1 MSSEFSNARE
11 NFEAFQ
17 SNVNILSVTQTRITN
32 AIRLGFLEPK
42 AFVNYAES
50 ARMQERFGRR
60 LPIIPPTVFYKK
72 RSRYIVPIWRSSPI
86 KETVQSRQI
95 LRSHCIPFK
104 VAFLSGSGRERWEAW
119 TLVNCHA
126 YLVTGHPNRKQSE
139 PVNHGCYCIE
149 GT

>member
-1 MSSEFSNARE
+1 MSSELSNARE

-50 ARMQERFGRR
+50 ARMQERFRRR

-72 RSRYIVPIWRSSPI
+72 GVGISYLFGDPRLLQKQFNRDKSEDPTAFRL
-86 KETVQSRQI
+86 K
-95 LRSHCIPFK
+95 LRS
-104 VAFLSGSGRERWEAW
+104 
-119 TLVNCHA
+119 
-126 YLVTGHPNRKQSE
+126 
-139 PVNHGCYCIE
+139 
-149 GT
+149 

>member
-17 SNVNILSVTQTRITN
+17 SNVNILSVTQTQITN

-72 RSRYIVPIWRSSPI
+72 GVGISYLFGDPHLLKKQFNRDKSEDPTAFRL
-86 KETVQSRQI
+86 K
-95 LRSHCIPFK
+95 LRS
-104 VAFLSGSGRERWEAW
+104 
-119 TLVNCHA
+119 
-126 YLVTGHPNRKQSE
+126 
-139 PVNHGCYCIE
+139 
-149 GT
+149 